1 MPMAADTTHGQ
12 QILFSDRFYKGNQ
25 MPSFA
30 EIIGAA
36 TDTDTTTE
44 TIKKTTLT
52 GPLAVSL
59 SEALNEAYSVA
70 PAIDEAQ
77 VQATESQQ
85 ISAVQKTRLV
95 DSLPKNFAENNI
107 RGSTHTTI
115 YAVRRNEIRPEDVTQ
130 IFNRITNI
138 DTGGCQSSNSLVN
151 KPFVILLDVSTT
163 GEVKRSELGVSEGIA
178 LAVESM
184 CKARGIPVVSTP
196 YAALMVNVANR

>member
-1 MPMAADTTHGQ
+1 
-12 QILFSDRFYKGNQ
+12 

-36 TDTDTTTE
+36 TDQDTTAD
-44 TIKKTTLT
+44 TIKKTTLV

-59 SEALNEAYSVA
+59 SEALNEAYAVT
-70 PAIDEAQ
+70 PNIDEAQ

-85 ISAVQKTRLV
+85 ISAVQKSRLV
-95 DSLPKNFAENNI
+95 DSLPKNFAEKNI

-130 IFNRITNI
+130 IFNRISNINTNGYSGI
-138 DTGGCQSSNSLVN
+138 NTNGYTGGSEMTN
-151 KPFVILLDVSTT
+151 KPFVILLDISTT
-163 GEVKRSELGVSEGIA
+163 GEVKCSDLGVSEGIA

-184 CKARGIPVVSTP
+184 CKARGVPVVSTP
-196 YAALMVNVANR
+196 QEALMVNVVTR

>member
-1 MPMAADTTHGQ
+1 
-12 QILFSDRFYKGNQ
+12 

-36 TDTDTTTE
+36 TDQDTTAD
-44 TIKKTTLT
+44 TIKKTTLV

-59 SEALNEAYSVA
+59 SEALNEAYAVT
-70 PAIDEAQ
+70 PNIDEAQ

-85 ISAVQKTRLV
+85 ISAVQKSRLV
-95 DSLPKNFAENNI
+95 DSLPKNFAEKNI

-130 IFNRITNI
+130 IFNRISNINTNGYPGASEM
-138 DTGGCQSSNSLVN
+138 TN
-151 KPFVILLDVSTT
+151 KPIVILLDISTT
-163 GEVKRSELGVSEGIA
+163 GEVKRSDLGVSEGIA

-184 CKARGIPVVSTP
+184 CKARGVPVVSTP
-196 YAALMVNVANR
+196 QEALMVNVVTR

>member
-1 MPMAADTTHGQ
+1 
-12 QILFSDRFYKGNQ
+12 

-36 TDTDTTTE
+36 TDQDTTTD
-44 TIKKTTLT
+44 TIKKTTLV

-59 SEALNEAYSVA
+59 SEALNEAYAVT
-70 PAIDEAQ
+70 PNIDEAQ

-85 ISAVQKTRLV
+85 ISAVQKSRLV
-95 DSLPKNFAENNI
+95 DSLPKNFAEKNI

-130 IFNRITNI
+130 IFNRISNINTN
-138 DTGGCQSSNSLVN
+138 GYPHASEMAN
-151 KPFVILLDVSTT
+151 KPIVILLDISTT
-163 GEVKRSELGVSEGIA
+163 GEVKRSDLGVSEGIA

-184 CKARGIPVVSTP
+184 CKARGVPVVSTP
-196 YAALMVNVANR
+196 QEALMVNVVTR